1 MTKLAWIA
9 PIVFIAVMLGGVG
22 VAQATGTWITSGK
35 QLVAPA
41 GQLAVD
47 DVKGSMTLQ
56 QAADGLG
63 IAYPELV
70 SLINP
75 PDPNALTPATLF
87 KDLEALV
94 PGFSLTTFRE
104 TLRSYL
110 AARSGS
116 ALPSPSSALTSTS
129 AVPTPTPAPT
139 TVQTT
144 TATHTASAVPTGTG
158 TGDASIKGSL
168 TLRQVADA
176 NHLTLSVLVAE
187 CGLPADVNAELTLRE
202 LADTNPGFDVQVVK
216 DAVARLA

>member
-35 QLVAPA
+35 QVVAAA

-56 QAADGLG
+56 QAADGLA
-63 IAYPELV
+63 IAYPELL
-70 SLINP
+70 SLINA
-75 PDPNALTPATLF
+75 PDPDALTPATLF

-110 AARSGS
+110 AAGSGS
-116 ALPSPSSALTSTS
+116 SAPLPSTSGPSPVSTTTSPPLSAS
-129 AVPTPTPAPT
+129 TPTASH
-139 TVQTT
+139 
-144 TATHTASAVPTGTG
+144 TATGTATATG
-158 TGDASIKGSL
+158 TGDASIKGSM

-176 NHLTLSVLVAE
+176 NQLTLSVLVAE
-187 CGLPADVNAELTLRE
+187 CGLPADVDTDLTLRE

>member
-35 QLVAPA
+35 QVVAAA

-56 QAADGLG
+56 QAANGLA
-63 IAYPELV
+63 IPYPELV

-75 PDPNALTPATLF
+75 PDPNVLTPATLF

-110 AARSGS
+110 AAGSGS
-116 ALPSPSSALTSTS
+116 SAPVPSTSGPSPVSTTTSPPLSAS
-129 AVPTPTPAPT
+129 TPTT
-139 TVQTT
+139 SH
-144 TATHTASAVPTGTG
+144 TATATATATG

-187 CGLPADVNAELTLRE
+187 CGLPADVNTDLTLRE

>member
-35 QLVAPA
+35 QVVVAA

-56 QAADGLG
+56 QAANGLA
-63 IAYPELV
+63 IPYPELV

-110 AARSGS
+110 AAGSGS
-116 ALPSPSSALTSTS
+116 SAPVPSTSGPSPVSTTTSPPLSAS
-129 AVPTPTPAPT
+129 TPTT
-139 TVQTT
+139 SH
-144 TATHTASAVPTGTG
+144 TATATATATG

-187 CGLPADVNAELTLRE
+187 CGLPADVNTDLTLRE